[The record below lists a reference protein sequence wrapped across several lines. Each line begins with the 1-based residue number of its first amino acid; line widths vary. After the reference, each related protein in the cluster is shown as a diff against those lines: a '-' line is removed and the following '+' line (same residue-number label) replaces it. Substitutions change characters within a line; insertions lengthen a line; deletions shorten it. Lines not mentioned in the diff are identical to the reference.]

1 MKVALLHDYLNQA
14 GGAERVLLALSELY
28 PDAPIYTLIHDKKRL
43 SGFENRDIRT
53 SFLQK
58 MPFASSKIRWYL
70 PLMPVAI
77 EQLDLSGYDVVIS
90 STSALI
96 KGALTH
102 PQTLH
107 ICYCHTPTR
116 YLWSEAHQYSKEI
129 KEGRLAKPFLPWL
142 LNKLRLWDQVAAQRV
157 NHFIANSHFIAQ
169 RIKNYYNRE
178 STVIYPPVDTQNFY
192 ISKEPGNYYL
202 LISRLKPYKKVD
214 LAIQA
219 FNKLNIPLKII
230 GIGEEEDKL
239 RKMAK
244 PNIEF
249 LGAVSEE
256 DKRKYLSECLA
267 LIHPQIEDFGLTA
280 IEAMAS
286 GRPVIA
292 YAGGGALETVIDG
305 QTGKFFD
312 EQAWEALI
320 DTILKFKPQA
330 YNPQAIKNYAEK
342 FNTQIFYAQIQDF
355 IAKTWAEF
363 KKQSEATP
371 TGVSNSP
378 LLQCERNPVPKA

>member
-28 PDAPIYTLIHDKKRL
+28 PEAPIYTLIHDKKRL
-43 SGFENRDIRT
+43 SGFENKEIRT

-77 EQLDLSGYDVVIS
+77 EQLDLSNYDLVIS

-96 KGALTH
+96 KGVITH
-102 PQTLH
+102 PHTLH

-116 YLWSEAHQYSKEI
+116 YLWSEAHQYHKEI
-129 KEGRLAKPFLPWL
+129 KEGKLVKPFLPLL

-157 NHFIANSHFIAQ
+157 NHFIANSNFIAD

-178 STVIYPPVDTQNFY
+178 STVIYPPVDTHNFY
-192 ISKEPGNYYL
+192 LSDQPGDYYL

-214 LAIQA
+214 LAILA

-230 GIGEEEDKL
+230 GIGEEENKL
-239 RKMAK
+239 KKMAK
-244 PNIEF
+244 SNIEF

-256 DKRKYLSECLA
+256 QKRKYLANCLA

-286 GRPVIA
+286 GRPVVA
-292 YAGGGALETVIDG
+292 YAGGGALETIVDNK
-305 QTGKFFD
+305 TGKFFD
-312 EQAWEALI
+312 EQSWEALI
-320 DTILKFKPQA
+320 DTIIKFKPQEF
-330 YNPQAIKNYAEK
+330 NPQEIKQYAEK
-342 FNTQIFYAQIQDF
+342 FNTQNFYTEMKKF
-355 IAKTWAEF
+355 IDKTWLEF
-363 KKQSEATP
+363 K
-371 TGVSNSP
+371 NS
-378 LLQCERNPVPKA
+378 